1 MFSFLSL
8 ILCVGCGSTEKD
20 DTASE
25 EDTASSEDTGSAES
39 NPGTGS
45 GDDSGDGSGGGSGDG
60 SGGGSGDGS
69 GGGSGDG
76 SGGGSDD
83 TGTEEDTGP
92 TEDPEEEGTESDFVG
107 EVTEGDWLDEAPVL
121 ESDNCGFAIE
131 AELYMTVSDSTIDS
145 FTITM
150 DKENGAEEDTAFHAV
165 TYCSFTPD
173 GSATC
178 EGNQYLSMEFAEF
191 FANEPEAAE
200 MVNMNGT
207 MDGTLAISGTFTD
220 ANTFSGA
227 MTNTF
232 SCMGADCAML
242 QQMVPLPCVIE
253 KSFTMIYSEGEEA
266 E

>member
-20 DTASE
+20 DTASA
-25 EDTASSEDTGSAES
+25 EDTAAAEDTGSVEDTGSGES

-45 GDDSGDGSGGGSGDG
+45 GGGSGDGSGGGSGDG

-76 SGGGSDD
+76 SGGGS
-83 TGTEEDTGP
+83 GSEDTGA
-92 TEDPEEEGTESDFVG
+92 EEGTESDFIG
-107 EVTEGDWLDEAPVL
+107 EVTEGDWLDEAPTL

-131 AELYMTVSDSTIDS
+131 AEMYMTVSDSTVDS

-165 TYCSFTPD
+165 TYCSFTPE

-178 EGNQYLSMEFAEF
+178 AENQYLSMGFAEF

-200 MVNMNGT
+200 MLNMNGT
-207 MDGTLAISGTFTD
+207 MNGSLAISGTFSD
-220 ANTFSGA
+220 ANTFSGT

-232 SCMGADCAML
+232 SCQGADCGMM

-253 KSFTMIYSEGEEA
+253 KSFTMIYSEGEEP

>member
-20 DTASE
+20 DTASA
-25 EDTASSEDTGSAES
+25 EDTASTEDTGSDES

-45 GDDSGDGSGGGSGDG
+45 GGSGDGSGDGSGGGSGDG

-76 SGGGSDD
+76 SGGGSGDGETGNED
-83 TGTEEDTGP
+83 TGT
-92 TEDPEEEGTESDFVG
+92 EEGTESDFIG
-107 EVTEGDWLDEAPVL
+107 EVTEGDWLDEAPTL

-131 AELYMTVSDSTIDS
+131 AEMYMTVSASTVDS

-165 TYCSFTPD
+165 TYCSFTPE

-178 EGNQYLSMEFAEF
+178 AENEYLSMGFAEF

-200 MVNMNGT
+200 MVNMNGS
-207 MDGTLAISGTFTD
+207 MHGSLAISGTFTD
-220 ANTFSGA
+220 ANSFTGT

-232 SCMGADCAML
+232 SCMGADCAMM

-253 KSFTMIYSEGEEA
+253 KSFTVIYVEGEEA